1 MISERLKK
9 QIQFMLEVDK
19 LKNIYRQT
27 YVLNENR
34 KENDSEHSWH
44 LALIAM
50 LLAEHANQP
59 VDMLHVIKMVLIHD
73 IVEIDAGDTYCYD
86 TEGYKTKADREEK
99 AARRIF
105 GMLPDDQKN
114 EFYGLW
120 REFEDGTSFDAK
132 FAAMLDRMQPMLLN
146 YANNGAAWQEHKVS
160 KNQVSERNIPYFS
173 VSDPLAELITSVI
186 EDAANRG
193 LLKND
198 QFSF

>member
-44 LALIAM
+44 LALLAM

-59 VDMLHVIKMVLIHD
+59 VDVLHVMKMVLIHD

-86 TEGYKTKADREEK
+86 TEGYKTKVAREEK
-99 AARRIF
+99 AAQRIF
-105 GMLPDDQKN
+105 GILPEDQKN
-114 EFYGLW
+114 EFYQLW

-146 YANNGAAWQEHKVS
+146 YANNGIAWQEHGVS
-160 KNQVSERNIPYFS
+160 KNQVAERNIPYFS
-173 VSDPLAELITSVI
+173 VSDSLGELISAVI
-186 EDAANRG
+186 EDAANHG
-193 LLKND
+193 LLKK
-198 QFSF
+198 

>member
-44 LALIAM
+44 LALLAM

-59 VDMLHVIKMVLIHD
+59 VDVLHVMKMVLIHD

-86 TEGYKTKADREEK
+86 TEGYKTKAAREEK
-99 AARRIF
+99 AAQRIF
-105 GMLPDDQKN
+105 GILPEDQKN
-114 EFYGLW
+114 EFYQLW

-146 YANNGAAWQEHKVS
+146 YANNGIAWQEHGVS
-160 KNQVSERNIPYFS
+160 KNQVAERNIPYFS
-173 VSDPLAELITSVI
+173 VSDSLGELISAVI

-193 LLKND
+193 LLKK
-198 QFSF
+198 

>member
-1 MISERLKK
+1 
-9 QIQFMLEVDK
+9 MLEVDK
-19 LKNIYRQT
+19 LKSIYRQT
-27 YVLNENR
+27 YVLNEKR

-59 VDMLHVIKMVLIHD
+59 VDVLHVIKMVLIHD

-86 TEGYKTKADREEK
+86 TEGYKTKSDREEK

-120 REFEDGTSFDAK
+120 REFEDGTSFEAK

-146 YANNGAAWQEHKVS
+146 YANNGAAWQEHEVS
-160 KNQVSERNIPYFS
+160 KNQVAERNIPYFTI
-173 VSDPLAELITSVI
+173 SDPLAELITSVI

-193 LLKND
+193 FLKNN
-198 QFSF
+198 